1 MSIVEKIKSEM
12 AAFDAKRKE
21 LTEQLRKDFPALL
34 APLFEKYPG
43 VKNVYWTQYTP
54 YFNDGDTCEF
64 SANVSYAELNHD
76 ADCDDDEEDEEG
88 VTSERKKEEIEVPEN
103 AEDEFQEVLISIDES
118 FYKDLFGDHV
128 EVTVNRDGTIETEEY
143 EHE

>member
-1 MSIVEKIKSEM
+1 MDIVEKIKSEM

-43 VKNVYWTQYTP
+43 VRNVYWTQYTP

-76 ADCDDDEEDEEG
+76 GSSDEDDDEEESGEI
-88 VTSERKKEEIEVPEN
+88 KKQENEVPEK
-103 AEDEFQEVLISIDES
+103 AEDEFQHALTSIDES

-128 EVTVNRDGTIETEEY
+128 EVIVNRNGTIETEEY
-143 EHE
+143 EHD

>member
-1 MSIVEKIKSEM
+1 MEIIEKIKAEM

-34 APLFEKYPG
+34 APLFEKYPS

-64 SANVSYAELNHD
+64 SANVSYAELNHEID
-76 ADCDDDEEDEEG
+76 QDEEDDDEENETEK
-88 VTSERKKEEIEVPEN
+88 SEVELPEN
-103 AEDEFQEVLISIDES
+103 AEDEFQEVLSSIDES

-128 EVTVNRDGTIETEEY
+128 EVIVNRDGTIETEEY

>member
-21 LTEQLRKDFPALL
+21 LTDQLRKEFPALL

-43 VKNVYWTQYTP
+43 VKNVRWTQYTP

-64 SANVSYAELNHD
+64 SANVSYAELNFD
-76 ADCDDDEEDEEG
+76 SGRDEDEEEENE
-88 VTSERKKEEIEVPEN
+88 TKQPEIEVPEK
-103 AEDEFQEVLISIDES
+103 AEDEFQDVLTSIDES

-128 EVTVNRDGTIETEEY
+128 EVIVNRDGTIETEEY
-143 EHE
+143 EHD